1 MVSTTFQGL
10 AFSSAIALLSTAAC
24 APKTPPQATGTQP
37 APATPIPAA
46 APATAA
52 APAKPAAPATTAV
65 AAAASEEL
73 PDGPGRKI
81 LLGACTQ
88 CHNLREVTKF
98 RGFYGRAQWRDI
110 VLTMVD
116 YGAPVGEK
124 DVEVLTDY
132 LTTTLS
138 KK

>member
-1 MVSTTFQGL
+1 MDSTPFRKRLFTGVAVL
-10 AFSSAIALLSTAAC
+10 IVVTAC
-24 APKTPPQATGTQP
+24 AQKTAPQATAGTQP
-37 APATPIPAA
+37 APAAPAAAA
-46 APATAA
+46 APAQ
-52 APAKPAAPATTAV
+52 PAAPATTA
-65 AAAASEEL
+65 AAPAAEEL
-73 PDGPGRKI
+73 PDGPGRRI
-81 LLGACTQ
+81 LMAACTQ

-132 LTTTLS
+132 LTTTLG